1 MEKLKAF
8 RKSEGLSQDSMAR
21 VMGITLSFYEKVESG
36 RANASS
42 GFLVKFK
49 RAFPH
54 ASIDDIFFTD
64 NRNNIADCKKKGEKK

>member
-21 VMGITLSFYEKVESG
+21 AMGITLSFYEKVESG

-64 NRNNIADCKKKGEKK
+64 NRDNSAVREA